1 MRDLLKFVVGLVV
14 AILTV
19 LIVVPFLLIFIISAL
34 APTKATHTAKTENAK
49 TVAVI
54 QLQDEISDVTDVI
67 NALYEQA
74 DNDNVQG
81 IVLRIDSPGGS
92 VGPSQDI
99 YYAVKALKGRKP
111 IVASMGG
118 VAASG
123 GLYAA
128 LGASKIFAQ
137 PGTITG
143 SIGVILEIP
152 NFTDITQKVGV
163 KMLTVK
169 SGVLKDVGNPFREPN
184 EVDLQF
190 LQEFVSAS
198 YSDFVNAVV
207 DGRGITR
214 EKVLTFADGRPILG
228 SQAKELGL
236 IDEIGDLHAASR
248 AIYDILKTPLAEGE
262 YPKLYYPDDEF
273 AELKAFWKK
282 INVAL
287 STDRLSTRLKYE
299 LSW

>member
-1 MRDLLKFVVGLVV
+1 MRDLLKFIVGLVV

-19 LIVVPFLLIFIISAL
+19 VIVVPFLLIFIITAL
-34 APTKATHTAKTENAK
+34 APTKTIHTANVASAN

-54 QLQDEISDVTDVI
+54 KLQDEISDVTDVI

-74 DNDNVQG
+74 ENKDVQG

-92 VGPSQDI
+92 VGPSQDV
-99 YYAVKALKGRKP
+99 YYAVKALKSRKP

-128 LGASKIFAQ
+128 LGASKIYAQ

-152 NFTDITQKVGV
+152 NFTEITQKVGV
-163 KMLTVK
+163 KMFTIK
-169 SGVLKDVGNPFREPN
+169 SGALKDVGNPFREPN
-184 EVDLQF
+184 DVDLQF
-190 LQEFVSAS
+190 LQEFVSTS

-207 DGRGITR
+207 EGRGIER

-236 IDEIGDLHAASR
+236 IDEIGDLRAASR
-248 AIYDILKTPLAEGE
+248 AVYDILKVPLAEGE
-262 YPKLYYPDDEF
+262 YPKLYYPDDDF
-273 AELKAFWKK
+273 AELKELWKK

-287 STDRLSTRLKYE
+287 STDRLSTRLKYV